1 MSDNDYGRLGVLRLM
16 KRQDPEA
23 VVASYPIDDEE
34 VTFGRDQSCNVR
46 LYYPSV
52 SPLHAKIIF
61 QERKAFLVVLGT
73 HGVHVDNCPVHPA
86 PPAATAP
93 TTIPLPNNTHIEI
106 HKKSFKFEYPP
117 KALRAALLATPSPQ
131 KASAAAGTPRRALRM
146 SMIQSAQVFSPAP
159 SRDPRENLRV
169 LQSPIKPLTS
179 PLKKGYRAPSPDE
192 EDVEEDEEEEIV
204 LVDGDC
210 PRVVQEE
217 KDLVI
222 LEDVE
227 VIEPPPMAAPVHA
240 TPVRGGTQPLSIQ
253 KRNGQA
259 VPRTPVRTGGWVGRL
274 QSTPQPQPQPAPVQ
288 QYQTP
293 RRPPRPSLHRAV
305 LIRSAQRAV
314 MRVEMEQEEEEDEKE
329 VEMSVVAAEDII
341 EEDDEPDEDQG
352 QEVSDDDD
360 DAEGNDEGGKGGEQE
375 ERSRPLWRKSLEAVR
390 NGWERIRSRSR
401 SPEKG
406 EQVLRQDEQE
416 EDITEAQPPH
426 DSDEEE
432 DDHNSADEDGND
444 ADDLYEY
451 DENASSADAA
461 LHPEIPHFTPQHAQQ
476 PARVVRTG
484 PAPVFMTP
492 QPLRPSSG
500 KADRVRGL
508 GRLSHGGFGA
518 GGPGPSWKVRDI
530 IVPLKGGD
538 EDEVKQE
545 ATDEW
550 MPEMGERRRVSAE
563 EKKAI
568 QERRRSAYMAP
579 DPFFGNQIPGAR
591 RSDSPAPTPVL
602 PPPSAPRSPVKDR
615 LREEDDEKEETSV
628 LLERMRE
635 MVAGLQRRRSG
646 KMEDEAKETLRK
658 QLIEEQEE
666 KGEAAGEVEE
676 EAENDEEGDEDSRE
690 YSAMDV
696 DKPEIAPSQEFPA
709 PLQYDQPPPQTPH
722 MLDLKHVFSTAQ
734 LAARTPRMDGVRELF
749 HAPAQEAAHT
759 PKFDGVR
766 EMYLREQ
773 PRDVPSPVYEG
784 VEEMMA
790 TPAGYRVSELAQEEL
805 ADVESMEEEDGT
817 ASGRSTPDEP
827 PPALTR
833 STRGR
838 RTPTAT
844 TAPADKATTRRRM
857 PTDGSTM
864 GDDEAT
870 PDVGAPPPRAG
881 RKAAVP
887 SEKPKGAIVRRTR
900 KETEEPA
907 PAPAKTATR
916 ARKADTAIATR
927 IAAKATT
934 STAASRVRATRKP
947 VDSAPSTDDEPAA
960 KLPARKAR
968 GAKTPGASEEST
980 TTRTPATRRGAK
992 AKNSAP
998 AVSDDDPMD
1007 SIDEPEDAP
1016 APPATTARRTAKS
1029 KAVED
1034 DATTD
1039 TTLRTTRGRK
1049 TPTPA
1054 APPAAAT
1061 RSATTAKGRT
1071 AASVKKVAST
1081 DVKVKKEKENTP
1093 EVSAREEE
1101 EKPAPAAKTTVRAKR
1116 GTVASKAKAQSEP
1129 EKEVAEVKTRAPRTR
1144 AASARK

>member
-1 MSDNDYGRLGVLRLM
+1 
-16 KRQDPEA
+16 
-23 VVASYPIDDEE
+23 
-34 VTFGRDQSCNVR
+34 
-46 LYYPSV
+46 
-52 SPLHAKIIF
+52 
-61 QERKAFLVVLGT
+61 
-73 HGVHVDNCPVHPA
+73 
-86 PPAATAP
+86 
-93 TTIPLPNNTHIEI
+93 
-106 HKKSFKFEYPP
+106 
-117 KALRAALLATPSPQ
+117 
-131 KASAAAGTPRRALRM
+131 
-146 SMIQSAQVFSPAP
+146 MIQSAQVFSPAP

-169 LQSPIKPLTS
+169 LQSPIKPLAS
-179 PLKKGYRAPSPDE
+179 PLKKGYRAPSPEEHDE
-192 EDVEEDEEEEIV
+192 EEEEEEEIV

-227 VIEPPPMAAPVHA
+227 VVEPPPMPALVQA
-240 TPVRGGTQPLSIQ
+240 TPVRGGTQPLSVQ

-259 VPRTPVRTGGWVGRL
+259 GTRTPVRTGGWVGRL

-293 RRPPRPSLHRAV
+293 QRPARPSLHRAV

-314 MRVEMEQEEEEDEKE
+314 MRVEMEQEEEEEEKE
-329 VEMSVVAAEDII
+329 VEMTVVTAEDTI
-341 EEDDEPDEDQG
+341 EEDDEPEEDQER
-352 QEVSDDDD
+352 EVSENEE
-360 DAEGNDEGGKGGEQE
+360 DAEGDNDGGKDEE
-375 ERSRPLWRKSLEAVR
+375 EDERSRPLWRKSLEAVR

-406 EQVLRQDEQE
+406 EQALRQDEEE
-416 EDITEAQPPH
+416 EDITEAQAPH

-432 DDHNSADEDGND
+432 DEHHSADEDGSD
-444 ADDLYEY
+444 ADENLEY
-451 DENASSADAA
+451 DDNASSADAA
-461 LHPEIPHFTPQHAQQ
+461 FHAEIPHFTPQRAQQ

-484 PAPVFMTP
+484 PAPLFMTP

-530 IVPLKGGD
+530 VVPLKGGD
-538 EDEVKQE
+538 EDEVKRE
-545 ATDEW
+545 ATEEW
-550 MPEMGERRRVSAE
+550 MLEMGERRRVSAE
-563 EKKAI
+563 ERKVSTELQALAVIGGSSCRRRGTQAI

-579 DPFFGNQIPGAR
+579 DPFFGSQIPGAR
-591 RSDSPAPTPVL
+591 RSDLPAPTPV
-602 PPPSAPRSPVKDR
+602 PSTPSAPRSPVKDR

-635 MVAGLQRRRSG
+635 MVEGLQRRRSG
-646 KMEDEAKETLRK
+646 KMDDEAKEALRK
-658 QLIEEQEE
+658 QLTQEQE
-666 KGEAAGEVEE
+666 KGETASDVEE
-676 EAENDEEGDEDSRE
+676 EMQDDEQGDEDSRE

-696 DKPEIAPSQEFPA
+696 DEPEIIPNQAIPAPVPAPVPA
-709 PLQYDQPPPQTPH
+709 PLQYSQPPPQTPD

-749 HAPAQEAAHT
+749 GAPAQETVHT
-759 PKFDGVR
+759 PKFAGVR

-773 PRDVPSPVYEG
+773 PREVPSPNYEG

-790 TPAGYRVSELAQEEL
+790 TPAGYRVPEPVQDEVAE
-805 ADVESMEEEDGT
+805 AESVEEEDGP

-827 PPALTR
+827 APALTR

-838 RTPTAT
+838 RAPVAT
-844 TAPADKATTRRRM
+844 IAPVNKTTTRRRM

-881 RKAAVP
+881 RKAAAP
-887 SEKPKGAIVRRTR
+887 GEKPKGAIVRRTR
-900 KETEEPA
+900 KEIEEPA
-907 PAPAKTATR
+907 PVPAKTT
-916 ARKADTAIATR
+916 ARGKKADMATTTKIAT
-927 IAAKATT
+927 KATT

-960 KLPARKAR
+960 KPPVRKAR

-980 TTRTPATRRGAK
+980 ATTRTRRGAK
-992 AKNSAP
+992 AKAQ

-1007 SIDEPEDAP
+1007 SIDQPEDAP

-1034 DATTD
+1034 DTTTD
-1039 TTLRTTRGRK
+1039 TALRNTRGRK
-1049 TPTPA
+1049 TPTTA

-1061 RSATTAKGRT
+1061 RSTTTAKGRA
-1071 AASVKKVAST
+1071 AASAKKVASSE
-1081 DVKVKKEKENTP
+1081 VKVKKEKENTP
-1093 EVSAREEE
+1093 EVSGREEE
-1101 EKPAPAAKTTVRAKR
+1101 EKPAPAAKATVRAKR
-1116 GTVASKAKAQSEP
+1116 GTAASKAKAQSEP
-1129 EKEVAEVKTRAPRTR
+1129 EREVAEVKTRAPRTR